1 MSSRSTVDEF
11 QRLPSAILTDGL
23 LPIPLFVVTRMVL
36 SESYS
41 LPPVGS
47 KGFRAAVE
55 NSEDTVTLNAL
66 LIGPQRF
73 AWKQGLELLADVSR
87 RGGALARWT
96 KGGVGGLILVTAMTL
111 RLDMQVTELSF
122 AASAQRRDTLEVTI
136 GLRHVPQPGPLNL
149 LLDAGMAA
157 VMSITDAVT

>member
-1 MSSRSTVDEF
+1 MSGRSTVDEF

-36 SESYS
+36 SETYH

-47 KGFRAAVE
+47 KGFRAAVD

-73 AWKQGLELLADVSR
+73 AWKQGLELLADTSR

-96 KGGVGGLILVTAMTL
+96 KGGAGGLILVTAMTL
-111 RLDMQVTELSF
+111 RLDMQVTELAF
-122 AASAQRRDTLEVTI
+122 TASAQRRDTVEATI
-136 GLRHVPQPGPLNL
+136 ALRHVPQPGPLNL
-149 LLDAGMAA
+149 LLDVGFAA
-157 VMSITDAVT
+157 AMSVTDALA